1 MIILYLKQ
9 MSIDS
14 FLGEKLK
21 EQLFSVVEKT
31 MEKDGLTQ
39 AEVARRIGARR
50 NNINKVMRR
59 KDAVSLDF
67 LLKIAESIG
76 LDVEMKIKRIK
87 N

>member
-1 MIILYLKQ
+1 

-14 FLGEKLK
+14 FLGERLK
-21 EQLFSVVEKT
+21 EQLFSAVEKT

>member
-1 MIILYLKQ
+1 MIILQ
-9 MSIDS
+9 IREMSSDA
-14 FLGEKLK
+14 LLAEKLK
-21 EQLFSVVEKT
+21 EQLFSMIEKT
-31 MEKDGLTQ
+31 MEKNGITQ

-76 LDVEMKIKRIK
+76 LDVEMKIRQKK
-87 N
+87 